1 LRDYSLNIKLIS
13 GESIELSEDQIRR
26 AFEANLSVLE
36 EGLEYVDSEVQIGTG
51 RIDTLAIDEKN
62 RPVFIE
68 YKKEGEFDKD
78 ALVQLMDYLSWFVR
92 DEAHLAYLEKY
103 IKKKKP
109 DVDKISPEIRLVCV
123 VNDVE
128 DRVKNACYVISNPT
142 QIWTYTAIKNESGD
156 TIIIPRIELD
166 NTEREFVISEE
177 VSEDEIL
184 KEYAALSS
192 LYQELKN
199 YILSLGDVDS
209 YMTGRNPR
217 FRRKTGRVF
226 ANVWF
231 TRKWISLEI
240 FAGKGAIENE
250 RFTYWKSGESD
261 WGYVHLTP
269 KEGIDEEIKAW
280 IKKAWE
286 NGGVS

>member
-1 LRDYSLNIKLIS
+1 MIS
-13 GESIELSEDQIRR
+13 GESVELTEDQIRR
-26 AFEANLSVLE
+26 AFEANLEVLE

-68 YKKEGEFDKD
+68 YKKAGEFDKD
-78 ALVQLMDYLSWFVR
+78 ALVQLMDYLSWFIK
-92 DEAHLAYLEKY
+92 DEAHLSYLENH

-109 DVDKISPEIRLVCV
+109 DVEKISPEIRLVCV

-142 QIWTYTAIKNESGD
+142 QIWTYTTIKNESGD
-156 TIIIPRIELD
+156 ILIIPRIELD

-184 KEYAALSS
+184 KEYNTLSP
-192 LYQELKN
+192 LYQEVKN
-199 YILSLGDVDS
+199 YILSLGDVDF

-217 FRRKTGRVF
+217 FRRRTGRVF

-231 TRKWISLEI
+231 TRKWISLEL
-240 FAGKGAIENE
+240 FVGKGAIENE

-269 KEGIDEEIKAW
+269 KEGLDEEIKTW
-280 IKKAWE
+280 IRKAWE
-286 NGGVS
+286 NGSASS

>member
-1 LRDYSLNIKLIS
+1 LNIKLIS
-13 GESIELSEDQIRR
+13 GETVDLTEDQIRK
-26 AFEANLSVLE
+26 AFEANLGVLE

-68 YKKEGEFDKD
+68 YKKAGEFDKD

-92 DEAHLAYLEKY
+92 DEAHLSYLEKH

-109 DVDKISPEIRLVCV
+109 DFDKISPEIRLVCV

-142 QIWTYTAIKNESGD
+142 QIWTYNTIKNESGD
-156 TIIIPRIELD
+156 ILMMPRIELD
-166 NTEREFVISEE
+166 NTEREFAISEE
-177 VSEDEIL
+177 VTEDEIL
-184 KEYAALSS
+184 KEYAALSP

-217 FRRKTGRVF
+217 FRRRTGRVF

-231 TRKWISLEI
+231 TRKWISLELYV
-240 FAGKGAIENE
+240 GQGAVESD
-250 RFTYWKSGESD
+250 RFTYWKSGESE

-269 KEGIDEEIKAW
+269 KEGMNEEIKTW

-286 NGGVS
+286 NGGASS

>member
-1 LRDYSLNIKLIS
+1 LIS
-13 GESIELSEDQIRR
+13 GETVDLTEDQIRK
-26 AFEANLSVLE
+26 AFEANLGVLE

-68 YKKEGEFDKD
+68 YKKAGGFDKD

-92 DEAHLAYLEKY
+92 DKAHLSYLEKH

-109 DVDKISPEIRLVCV
+109 DFDKISPEIRLVCV

-142 QIWTYTAIKNESGD
+142 QIWTYNTIKNESGD
-156 TIIIPRIELD
+156 ILIMPRIELD
-166 NTEREFVISEE
+166 NTEREFAISEE
-177 VSEDEIL
+177 VTEDEIL
-184 KEYAALSS
+184 KEYAALSP

-217 FRRKTGRVF
+217 FRRRTGRVF

-231 TRKWISLEI
+231 TRKWISLELYV
-240 FAGKGAIENE
+240 GKGAVESD
-250 RFTYWKSGESD
+250 RFTYWKSGESE

-269 KEGIDEEIKAW
+269 KEGLNEEIKTW

-286 NGGVS
+286 NGGVSS